1 MKNSLHW
8 IIIYIL
14 QKQEMLEGGA
24 VRTVYIEWGA
34 EYVGG
39 GVDGT
44 VYVGGGSFRNSIC
57 RREEL

>member
-1 MKNSLHW
+1 M
-8 IIIYIL
+8 

-39 GVDGT
+39 GVEGT